1 LPPGQKVASESKE
14 GERSASSYT
23 CGTSNATALASRAAA
38 QIYEVIESIKNE
50 NPDVIQNDQVAVLIK
65 ALLVHGASR
74 KNADDLLEKHLKPFS
89 TSYQFKNF
97 SSKFIGYG
105 YPDIEKVLA
114 CTEQRATVIGCGFIK
129 EKQVHEY
136 RFPLPPSLAN
146 SNQWRRLTITLA
158 WFTPINSKHRYLRKA
173 KLFFS
178 PPKDTDA
185 LELKRQESDHYQVQ
199 RGTVQHEI
207 LESKKVS
214 DYQDGDELVIPVQC
228 NADACD
234 RLDEEIPYALTV
246 TLEVKADINI
256 PIYQEIRSRIQ
267 LQVEAKQRV

>member
-1 LPPGQKVASESKE
+1 
-14 GERSASSYT
+14 
-23 CGTSNATALASRAAA
+23 
-38 QIYEVIESIKNE
+38 
-50 NPDVIQNDQVAVLIK
+50 
-65 ALLVHGASR
+65 
-74 KNADDLLEKHLKPFS
+74 
-89 TSYQFKNF
+89 
-97 SSKFIGYG
+97 
-105 YPDIEKVLA
+105 
-114 CTEQRATVIGCGFIK
+114 
-129 EKQVHEY
+129 
-136 RFPLPPSLAN
+136 
-146 SNQWRRLTITLA
+146 
-158 WFTPINSKHRYLRKA
+158 
-173 KLFFS
+173 
-178 PPKDTDA
+178 
-185 LELKRQESDHYQVQ
+185 VQ